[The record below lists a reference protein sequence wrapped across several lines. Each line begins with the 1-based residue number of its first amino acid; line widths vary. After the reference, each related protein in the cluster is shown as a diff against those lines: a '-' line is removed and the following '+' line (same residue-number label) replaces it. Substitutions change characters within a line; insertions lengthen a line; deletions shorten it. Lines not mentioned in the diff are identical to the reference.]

1 MDIFIESVDTDEFS
15 KEVLKSSGR
24 NIKTIRIVSEEKIYV
39 NNSIEHSVCSIKNK
53 LYDIDNF
60 VPPPKKYNHPS
71 HFIPLL
77 SLIITCGIF
86 YYITTL

>member
-1 MDIFIESVDTDEFS
+1 MDIFVESVNTDEFS

-53 LYDIDNF
+53 IYDIDNF
-60 VPPPKKYNHPS
+60 VPPPKKYNH
-71 HFIPLL
+71 IIL
-77 SLIITCGIF
+77 SLIITFGIF
-86 YYITTL
+86 YYISTL